1 MFNKKLHKR
10 LERFDVVSDGKFY
23 TNQEQHLNSTGKE
36 NMSKK
41 IVTAIEYLCNKK
53 VELISGKWYKNEKIK
68 SPDHQAVQDVIGSN
82 SEDVK
87 KVNGIAHAKERQVTD
102 KKCDGIKRPRRQ
114 PVTRNQDFLW
124 LHISK
129 N

>member
-1 MFNKKLHKR
+1 M
-10 LERFDVVSDGKFY
+10 
-23 TNQEQHLNSTGKE
+23 T
-36 NMSKK
+36 
-41 IVTAIEYLCNKK
+41 
-53 VELISGKWYKNEKIK
+53 
-68 SPDHQAVQDVIGSN
+68 GSN

-87 KVNGIAHAKERQVTD
+87 SEWNSAKGILHAEERQVTD